1 MACPI
6 ESTWPWSEQD
16 QNVKSR
22 RESTRQAG
30 AMQKAYLPVQKG
42 GNQAKV
48 LWVLHEPVG
57 AEGQGECR
65 HKP

>member
-1 MACPI
+1 
-6 ESTWPWSEQD
+6 
-16 QNVKSR
+16 
-22 RESTRQAG
+22 
-30 AMQKAYLPVQKG
+30 MQKAYLPVQKG